1 MPCLTCNGLRVSFR
15 IQKKTAYAVRGVSFS
30 VGDRA
35 TLGIVGES
43 GCGKSVTAAAIMRLI
58 SDPPGKIEA
67 GSILFEGQ
75 DLLAI
80 PEKQMRGV
88 RGRRI
93 SMVFQ
98 DPMTSLNP
106 VFTCGY
112 QTAEPLFLHRGMDK
126 RAAAELSMELFA
138 EVGIAEP
145 KRVFASYP
153 HNLSGGMRQRVMIAM
168 ALACSPALLIA
179 DEPTTAL
186 DVTVQARLLEL
197 LRKLQDTKDMS
208 MILITHNLGI
218 VAGMARDVIVM
229 YAGEVVES
237 APSAELF
244 ASPKH
249 PYTDCLLKTV
259 PSIEK
264 RGERLTVI
272 PGTVPTPLE
281 IPEGCPFHP
290 RCPEAKERCKKEH
303 PELRRSD
310 GGSGSDSVNAAN
322 DGSGGHY
329 VRCHLYE

>member
-1 MPCLTCNGLRVSFR
+1 MPCLTCNDLRVSFR
-15 IQKKTAYAVRGVSFS
+15 IRKKNACAVRGVSFS

-43 GCGKSVTAAAIMRLI
+43 GCGKSVTAAAIMRLVPV
-58 SDPPGKIEA
+58 PPGKIES
-67 GSILFEGQ
+67 GSIRFEGN

-80 PEKQMRGV
+80 PEKQMRAV

-112 QTAEPLFLHRGMDK
+112 QTAEPLIFHNGMDK
-126 RAAAELSMELFA
+126 RAAAEFSMELFA

-168 ALACSPALLIA
+168 ALACSPRLLIA

-186 DVTVQARLLEL
+186 DVTVQAKLLEL
-197 LRKLQDTKDMS
+197 LKKLQDTKNMS
-208 MILITHNLGI
+208 MVLITHNLGI

-229 YAGEVVES
+229 YAGEIVES
-237 APSAELF
+237 APATELF
-244 ASPKH
+244 ASPTSVHGVSAANNPVNRETKRAVAGDSRNG
-249 PYTDCLLKTV
+249 TDAVRNTGRMPV
-259 PSIEK
+259 SSE
-264 RGERLTVI
+264 V
-272 PGTVPTPLE
+272 
-281 IPEGCPFHP
+281 PEGK
-290 RCPEAKERCKKEH
+290 RRLQERA
-303 PELRRSD
+303 
-310 GGSGSDSVNAAN
+310 SGIAP
-322 DGSGGHY
+322 Y
-329 VRCHLYE
+329 